1 MKCRSKQ
8 RNQSKKKMF
17 KQFLHGSQKCQDV
30 CQRLAKSP
38 VNEWNTWWNSNERYS
53 LFYYY
58 FIIKRTINPIKMRN
72 AQQSDETHS
81 IKGHV
86 EKKAIEIII
95 K

>member
-1 MKCRSKQ
+1 MAAKSA
-8 RNQSKKKMF
+8 KMF
-17 KQFLHGSQKCQDV
+17 
-30 CQRLAKSP
+30 AKGLQNLQWT
-38 VNEWNTWWNSNERYS
+38 NEILGEIPTKDIHF
-53 LFYYY
+53 FYYY

>member
-1 MKCRSKQ
+1 MALGGATPTHIPRP
-8 RNQSKKKMF
+8 R
-17 KQFLHGSQKCQDV
+17 G
-30 CQRLAKSP
+30 KSTSP
-38 VNEWNTWWNSNERYS
+38 
-53 LFYYY
+53 
-58 FIIKRTINPIKMRN
+58 IRTINPIKMRN